1 MLAYL
6 VAGLTAAVLV
16 TAVRWFWQQCFEN
29 EGQAEPRATDDAT
42 PLTPDSTGDGLSPA
56 ADSSVDGTPPTPEP
70 TLDSPDDATP
80 PAPDSTAESPGDAT
94 PTAPDSTLDGTPPAP
109 ESDLT
114 PPAPDST
121 LGAAPAPEFDLTPP
135 ASDSAPDGAPTT
147 PAKTDVAPAPAG
159 IRWSWRTHR
168 QSGLEFLRVTVT
180 NPGPNPLTVTG
191 IGLRTSDELARH
203 ADPPAD
209 LLGASEQAVEIFGQ
223 DSGAAPL
230 PHTLEPDGTVDA
242 YFPCRDVADWLYG
255 VAESHNLDRNEC
267 HLTPE
272 CIDGAGD
279 IQLARRKVDYERW
292 LRHGHGPSLREHLE
306 RDDPAS
312 DDGR

>member
-1 MLAYL
+1 MVLAYL
-6 VAGLTAAVLV
+6 VAGLTATVLV
-16 TAVRWFWQQCFEN
+16 TAVRWFWKQCFEN
-29 EGQAEPRATDDAT
+29 EGPAEPR
-42 PLTPDSTGDGLSPA
+42 
-56 ADSSVDGTPPTPEP
+56 
-70 TLDSPDDATP
+70 SPDDAAP
-80 PAPDSTAESPGDAT
+80 PEPDSTLDATPPEPDSTPESPDDAT
-94 PTAPDSTLDGTPPAP
+94 PTAPDATLDGAPTAP
-109 ESDLT
+109 EFELT

-121 LGAAPAPEFDLTPP
+121 
-135 ASDSAPDGAPTT
+135 DGAPTA

-159 IRWSWRTHR
+159 IRWTWRTHR

-209 LLGASEQAVEIFGQ
+209 LLGASEQAVELFGQ

-230 PHTLEPDGTVDA
+230 PHTLEPEGAVDA

-279 IQLARRKVDYERW
+279 ISLARRKVDYERW
-292 LRHGHGPSLREHLE
+292 LRHGHGPALREH
-306 RDDPAS
+306 A
-312 DDGR
+312 DGRDSPSGGDDA

>member
-1 MLAYL
+1 VVLAYL
-6 VAGLTAAVLV
+6 VAGLTATVLV
-16 TAVRWFWQQCFEN
+16 TAVAWFWKQCFEN
-29 EGQAEPRATDDAT
+29 EDPASRSPV
-42 PLTPDSTGDGLSPA
+42 DS
-56 ADSSVDGTPPTPEP
+56 TPPTPDAP
-70 TLDSPDDATP
+70 GDATRAATGSSVDSTPPTPDSTLDSPDDATP
-80 PAPDSTAESPGDAT
+80 PAPDSTLE
-94 PTAPDSTLDGTPPAP
+94 GTPPAP

-121 LGAAPAPEFDLTPP
+121 LEGAPSAPESDLTPP
-135 ASDSAPDGAPTT
+135 APDSTLEGAPSAPV
-147 PAKTDVAPAPAG
+147 KTDVAAAVPTG
-159 IRWSWRTHR
+159 IRWSWRIHR

-209 LLGASEQAVEIFGQ
+209 LLGASEQAVELFGQ

-279 IQLARRKVDYERW
+279 ISLARRKVDYERW
-292 LRHGHGPSLREHLE
+292 LRHGHGPSLGEHLA
-306 RDDPAS
+306 RPS
-312 DDGR
+312 GDGEEA

>member
-1 MLAYL
+1 MLLAYL
-6 VAGLTAAVLV
+6 VAGLTATVLV
-16 TAVRWFWQQCFEN
+16 TAVGWFWKQCFEN
-29 EGQAEPRATDDAT
+29 ADPVVSRSPEDGT
-42 PLTPDSTGDGLSPA
+42 PPTPDRPVDDLPA
-56 ADSSVDGTPPTPEP
+56 ADSSVDGTPPTPDS
-70 TLDSPDDATP
+70 TLDSPADAAP
-80 PAPDSTAESPGDAT
+80 PAPH
-94 PTAPDSTLDGTPPAP
+94 STLDGAPATP
-109 ESDLT
+109 EFNLT
-114 PPAPDST
+114 PPATDST
-121 LGAAPAPEFDLTPP
+121 
-135 ASDSAPDGAPTT
+135 PDGAPTA

-203 ADPPAD
+203 ADPPAA
-209 LLGASEQAVEIFGQ
+209 LLGASEQAVELFGQ

-255 VAESHNLDRNEC
+255 VAESHNIDRNEC

-279 IQLARRKVDYERW
+279 ISLARRKVDYERW
-292 LRHGHGPSLREHLE
+292 LRHGHGPSLREH
-306 RDDPAS
+306 A
-312 DDGR
+312 DGRDSPSGGDDA

>member
-1 MLAYL
+1 MLLACL
-6 VAGLTAAVLV
+6 VAGLTTTVLV
-16 TAVRWFWQQCFEN
+16 TAVRWLWKECFEN
-29 EGQAEPRATDDAT
+29 EGPAEPRSTDDAA
-42 PLTPDSTGDGLSPA
+42 PPAPDA
-56 ADSSVDGTPPTPEP
+56 
-70 TLDSPDDATP
+70 TLDATP
-80 PAPDSTAESPGDAT
+80 PAPDAAPESPEDAT
-94 PTAPDSTLDGTPPAP
+94 PPAPDAAP

-114 PPAPDST
+114 PPAPDAT
-121 LGAAPAPEFDLTPP
+121 LDGTPTAPESDLTPP
-135 ASDSAPDGAPTT
+135 APDATLDGAPTA
-147 PAKTDVAPAPAG
+147 PAKPDVASAPAG

-223 DSGAAPL
+223 DSAAAPL

-279 IQLARRKVDYERW
+279 ISLARRKVDYERW
-292 LRHGHGPSLREHLE
+292 LRHGHGPSLREH
-306 RDDPAS
+306 A
-312 DDGR
+312 DGRDSPSGGDDA

>member
-1 MLAYL
+1 MLLAYL
-6 VAGLTAAVLV
+6 VAGLTATVLV
-16 TAVRWFWQQCFEN
+16 TAVGWFWKQCFEN
-29 EGQAEPRATDDAT
+29 ADPVASRSPADGTLP
-42 PLTPDSTGDGLSPA
+42 TPDSPVDDLPA
-56 ADSSVDGTPPTPEP
+56 TDSSV
-70 TLDSPDDATP
+70 
-80 PAPDSTAESPGDAT
+80 DAT
-94 PTAPDSTLDGTPPAP
+94 PTAPDSTLDGTPAASESDLTPTAPDSTLDGAPATP

-114 PPAPDST
+114 PTAPDSA
-121 LGAAPAPEFDLTPP
+121 L
-135 ASDSAPDGAPTT
+135 DGAPTA
-147 PAKTDVAPAPAG
+147 PGKTDVTPAPTG

-209 LLGASEQAVEIFGQ
+209 LLGASEQAVEMFGQ

-230 PHTLEPDGTVDA
+230 PHTLEPDASVDA

-279 IQLARRKVDYERW
+279 ISLARRKVDYERW
-292 LRHGHGPSLREHLE
+292 LRHGHGPSLGEHLARE
-306 RDDPAS
+306 DGPA
-312 DDGR
+312 GGGEEA

>member
-1 MLAYL
+1 MVLAYL
-6 VAGLTAAVLV
+6 VAGLTATVLV
-16 TAVRWFWQQCFEN
+16 TAVAWFWKQCFEN
-29 EGQAEPRATDDAT
+29 EDPASRSPV
-42 PLTPDSTGDGLSPA
+42 DS
-56 ADSSVDGTPPTPEP
+56 
-70 TLDSPDDATP
+70 TP
-80 PAPDSTAESPGDAT
+80 PAPESDLT
-94 PTAPDSTLDGTPPAP
+94 PPAPDSTLDGTPPAP

-114 PPAPDST
+114 PPA
-121 LGAAPAPEFDLTPP
+121 
-135 ASDSAPDGAPTT
+135 SDSAADGAPTA